1 MQSGFPIGVQQSD
14 NTGTF
19 GGAQRPNL
27 VNGVD
32 LGTAGDMEDR
42 LASADH
48 PAATWLNPAAFTTA
62 AANTFGNAPRTITD
76 VRTPT
81 QTNVDLS
88 VSKSVRLGGARFAQ
102 LKVEVVNLLNSV
114 TTNSIATTAGSASF
128 GQISSQSGFMRLTQ
142 FTFRYSF

>member
-1 MQSGFPIGVQQSD
+1 VQQSD

-27 VNGVD
+27 VSGVD
-32 LGTAGDMEDR
+32 LGTSGNMADR

-48 PAATWLNPAAFTTA
+48 PAATWLNPAAFTVA
-62 AANTFGNAPRTITD
+62 PANTFGNAPRTITD

-81 QTNVDLS
+81 QKNVDLS
-88 VSKSVRLGGARFAQ
+88 VSKNIRLGGARVAQ
-102 LKVEVVNLLNSV
+102 VRVEVVNLLNRV
-114 TTNSIATTAGSASF
+114 TTNSIATTAGNSTF

-142 FTFRYSF
+142 FSFRYSF